1 MTIIVIHDH
10 YDQRA
15 YDDKPEQECSMVR
28 WERVK
33 VIIGKEWLE
42 LRRSRSL
49 LVGMLLPPL
58 LLPLFTLG
66 LIFAMGIV
74 SDPDTADIPAAAVD
88 PTLANLSLEALAQ
101 VIFGRQFSVLFLLL
115 PMIIPNVLA
124 SYSIVGEKNR
134 RTLEPLLAAPITVSE
149 LLVGKVLAAIIPGIL
164 LTWLC
169 ATIFAIGLVLVVVDP
184 VVPTLVFQPG
194 WLIML
199 IFASPLLAA
208 ISVALTVMISSRVND
223 PRSAQQIAGVLI
235 VPVMLLFFGQML
247 GLFVLDVIVGLNFS
261 LLLLLLTVG
270 LIWIAARVFQ
280 REEILTR
287 WR

>member
-42 LRRSRSL
+42 LRRSRGL
-49 LVGMLLPPL
+49 LAGMLLPPL

-66 LIFAMGIV
+66 LIFATGIV

-184 VVPTLVFQPG
+184 VVPTLVLQPG

>member
-42 LRRSRSL
+42 LRRSRGL
-49 LVGMLLPPL
+49 LAGMLLPPL

-74 SDPDTADIPAAAVD
+74 SDPDTVDIPAAAVD

>member
-1 MTIIVIHDH
+1 MI
-10 YDQRA
+10 
-15 YDDKPEQECSMVR
+15 R

-33 VIIGKEWLE
+33 VIIDKEWLE

-49 LVGMLLPPL
+49 LAGMLLPPL

-74 SDPDTADIPAAAVD
+74 SDPDTADIPAVAVD

-149 LLVGKVLAAIIPGIL
+149 LLVGKVLAAVIPGIL

-247 GLFVLDVIVGLNFS
+247 GLFVLDVMMGLNFS
-261 LLLLLLTVG
+261 LVLSLLAIG
-270 LIWIAARVFQ
+270 LIWLAAKVFQ

>member
-1 MTIIVIHDH
+1 MI
-10 YDQRA
+10 
-15 YDDKPEQECSMVR
+15 R

-223 PRSAQQIAGVLI
+223 PRSVQQIAGVLI

-247 GLFVLDVIVGLNFS
+247 GLFVLDVIMGLNFS
-261 LLLLLLTVG
+261 LGLSLLAIG
-270 LIWIAARVFQ
+270 LIWLAAKVFQ

>member
-1 MTIIVIHDH
+1 MIIIVIYDH

-42 LRRSRSL
+42 LRRSRGL
-49 LVGMLLPPL
+49 LAGMLLPPL